1 MVTNALFYL
10 TKTSCATYQTLLP
23 KIESGRSHQHI
34 IQKDAMEYNNRLVVI
49 ELNDL
54 EAMIERVVERKL
66 REVLNQD
73 NKTLGRDGRMSL
85 KEVMS
90 VLDISK
96 QCVYNWIKDG
106 KLPQPTRIGR
116 RLYWSPDAI
125 KSMLP

>member
-1 MVTNALFYL
+1 
-10 TKTSCATYQTLLP
+10 
-23 KIESGRSHQHI
+23 
-34 IQKDAMEYNNRLVVI
+34 MENNNRLVVI